1 MLREEK
7 DKFKLKR
14 IIKEMEIRAVV
25 VDHQPSI
32 IENVFPA
39 EIVSGL
45 YSSYNFLSQEDLCS
59 FLGKSR
65 FESFKEILNK
75 NVLFLNIKRFEEAV
89 YPVVPL
95 YYYRKLE
102 AIQSESNREALKL
115 HGSSHGVIE
124 GLFHPESKLLW
135 RRISEIADDMVF
147 HDNPQENALS
157 IRNNSIIM
165 TSFSPIEELRATYI
179 RDWSKADLTRR
190 KELLSFEEEDIKELY
205 KKDMPRA
212 LYEWPYIVASKSLRL
227 LKKSGL
233 EEKIIEI
240 VRKCDLAA
248 SEFELQESQDWVNK
262 EDIRIS
268 NLPYLISLLHDS
280 EKIKGGAKTIEEVLN
295 KPRNVK
301 CLQNLSY
308 FHKLKLKEETD
319 TKRQAQRGWMAWKLK
334 NTVDAIIEGDLARAS
349 LFYIA
354 DFIVTSLIVVM
365 GDIDNWKYEVLI
377 PGKVGHEPEIAKMI
391 AKFKFLLLKVNPTFN
406 YDIEP
411 EKGEKIKAFDMEFV
425 FPRIKARKEMMSEV
439 KEVFEREDDLC
450 KEIEKE
456 LEDYGKRIKLE
467 EKVKSI
473 ISMSP
478 DLQHILS

>member
-1 MLREEK
+1 
-7 DKFKLKR
+7 
-14 IIKEMEIRAVV
+14 
-25 VDHQPSI
+25 
-32 IENVFPA
+32 
-39 EIVSGL
+39 
-45 YSSYNFLSQEDLCS
+45 
-59 FLGKSR
+59 
-65 FESFKEILNK
+65 
-75 NVLFLNIKRFEEAV
+75 
-89 YPVVPL
+89 
-95 YYYRKLE
+95 
-102 AIQSESNREALKL
+102 
-115 HGSSHGVIE
+115 
-124 GLFHPESKLLW
+124 
-135 RRISEIADDMVF
+135 
-147 HDNPQENALS
+147 
-157 IRNNSIIM
+157 
-165 TSFSPIEELRATYI
+165 
-179 RDWSKADLTRR
+179 
-190 KELLSFEEEDIKELY
+190 
-205 KKDMPRA
+205 
-212 LYEWPYIVASKSLRL
+212 
-227 LKKSGL
+227 
-233 EEKIIEI
+233 
-240 VRKCDLAA
+240 
-248 SEFELQESQDWVNK
+248 
-262 EDIRIS
+262 
-268 NLPYLISLLHDS
+268 
-280 EKIKGGAKTIEEVLN
+280 
-295 KPRNVK
+295 
-301 CLQNLSY
+301 
-308 FHKLKLKEETD
+308 
-319 TKRQAQRGWMAWKLK
+319 MAWKLK